1 MLEGSNMQVEA
12 PLYDST
18 QEARS
23 VRANEPVDGIKVV
36 STLNELMQ
44 VMAIRSAVF
53 CGEQV
58 CPYEEE
64 FDGND
69 LCATHL
75 IGYRGSEP
83 IACLRI
89 RWFAGFAKLERLA
102 VRHEFRN
109 SRMSF
114 KIVRAA
120 IELIRKKGYAK
131 VLGQSQDRLLKWW
144 CFFGFRPVPKR
155 TELVFS
161 DFSYTEIV
169 MDIEPDP
176 QAITIDSDP
185 YVVIRPE
192 GAWHKTGV
200 LERSASRPVTSPL
213 HLMSA
218 ETTAAAA

>member
-1 MLEGSNMQVEA
+1 MDTDH
-12 PLYDST
+12 PLYDT
-18 QEARS
+18 LEDARRS
-23 VRANEPVDGIKVV
+23 RQNEPADGIKVV
-36 STLNELMQ
+36 SELSELMQ
-44 VMAIRSAVF
+44 VVAIRSAVF
-53 CGEQV
+53 VGEQV

-75 IGYRGSEP
+75 IGYRGKEP

-89 RWFAGFAKLERLA
+89 RWFANFAKLERLA

-155 TELVFS
+155 KELVFS

-169 MDIEPDP
+169 MDLEPAPD
-176 QAITIDSDP
+176 AITIDTDP

-192 GAWHKTGV
+192 GRWHRAGV
-200 LERSASRPVTSPL
+200 LEESAARPATSPL
-213 HLMSA
+213 RLM
-218 ETTAAAA
+218 TPGVPTAAAA

>member
-1 MLEGSNMQVEA
+1 MDADM
-12 PLYDST
+12 PLYDSL
-18 QEARS
+18 EDARRS
-23 VRANEPVDGIKVV
+23 RSNEPVDGIKVV
-36 STLNELMQ
+36 SELSELMQ
-44 VMAIRSAVF
+44 VVAIRAAVF
-53 CGEQV
+53 VGEQV

-75 IGYRGSEP
+75 IGYRGKEP

-89 RWFAGFAKLERLA
+89 RWFANFAKLERLA

-120 IELIRKKGYAK
+120 IDLIRKKGYAK

-155 TELVFS
+155 KELVFS

-169 MDIEPDP
+169 MDIDPDP
-176 QAITIDSDP
+176 EAITIETDP

-192 GAWHKTGV
+192 GRWHRVGV
-200 LERSASRPVTSPL
+200 LEESASRPATSPV
-213 HLMSA
+213 HLMKTS
-218 ETTAAAA
+218 TPTAAAA